1 MSQHGRIGSYVH
13 HDGRSGAIVEVR
25 CETDFVSGGAFIP
38 GVQAFYRLADDLAL
52 HVVAAAPRWIR
63 RDEVPAEVVEEM
75 SRRFL
80 GGGTERLSPGVRKDA
95 DRRLGLWYREV
106 VLMDQP
112 FVRDPSKTVA
122 ELLSEVGD
130 RVGER
135 LSVVRFARFA
145 VGESGGEPPA
155 RGVVIGPA

>member
-1 MSQHGRIGSYVH
+1 MTQYGRIGTYVH

-25 CETDFVSGGAFIP
+25 CETDFVSGGVFIP
-38 GVQAFYRLADDLAL
+38 GVQAFYRLVADLAL

-63 RDEVPAEVVEEM
+63 RDEVPVEVVEET
-75 SRRFL
+75 RRRLL
-80 GGGTERLSPGVRKDA
+80 GQGPERRTPGILKDA

-112 FVRDPSKTVA
+112 FARDPSKTVA
-122 ELLSEVGD
+122 DLLAEVGD
-130 RVGER
+130 RLGER

-145 VGESGGEPPA
+145 VGEPWGGPPA
-155 RGVVIGPA
+155 VGASHGPA